1 MKNVKIIENIT
12 IIQKFKLVKN
22 SKNNE
27 KLRNM
32 KNARNIKNIVYK
44 MKTQK
49 WKAWKNIV
57 KHWNDC
63 KIENAKIWKLL
74 KCRLAYI
81 GAGAGKS
88 LEVRKIF
95 PQISPNLLE
104 KGCSEGWKTQLW
116 PSP

>member
-1 MKNVKIIENIT
+1 
-12 IIQKFKLVKN
+12 
-22 SKNNE
+22 
-27 KLRNM
+27 
-32 KNARNIKNIVYK
+32 
-44 MKTQK
+44 
-49 WKAWKNIV
+49 
-57 KHWNDC
+57 
-63 KIENAKIWKLL
+63 
-74 KCRLAYI
+74 LAYI